1 MIDLTDMIRKL
12 SESRPIFNSEADF
25 QHALAWEI
33 QTQIPNCM
41 IRLEY
46 KPQHISQRFYVDIW
60 CSQEDCTTAIELKYK
75 TRRLYTN
82 VKGETFLLLS
92 QSAQDIG
99 RYDFL
104 NDIQRLEEIVLRS
117 RNIVGYAIL
126 LTNDSAYWRYPRENH
141 TVDADFRIHQDKVI
155 TGNLSWGSNASAG
168 TKRGR
173 EETIQIKNTYNL
185 TWSDYSEP
193 SLESYGKFR
202 YLLVKVESG
211 QGK

>member
-1 MIDLTDMIRKL
+1 MIDLADIIQNL
-12 SESRPIFNSEADF
+12 SESRPIFHSEADF

-33 QTQIPNCM
+33 HTQIQNCE

-46 KPQHISQRFYVDIW
+46 KPQHIMQRFYVDIW
-60 CSQEDCTTAIELKYK
+60 CSKKDCITAIELKYK

-82 VKGETFLLLS
+82 VKGETFHLLS

-104 NDIQRLEEIVLRS
+104 NDIQRLEEIVLKS
-117 RNIVGYAIL
+117 RNVVGYAIF
-126 LTNDSAYWRYPRENH
+126 LTNDSAYWSYPRKNH
-141 TVDADFRIHQDKVI
+141 PVDADFRIHQDREF
-155 TGNLSWGSNASAG
+155 TGNLNWDSNTSAG
-168 TKRGR
+168 TKRDR

-185 TWSDYSEP
+185 TWRNYSEP

-202 YLLVKVESG
+202 YLSVKIES
-211 QGK
+211 